1 MKNTELELQIDAI
14 LERGSLAQFLP
25 TKEEFRN
32 RLLGGKKMRFYMGF
46 DATAKALHV
55 GHAQGLLILEDFRKL
70 GHEVIFLIGDFTGM
84 IGDPSDKSSARVKQT
99 SEQVKENFALWKDQV
114 KNIVNFDDATN
125 PFQIKY
131 NSEWL
136 GKLNFAEVLEL
147 ASNFTVQQML
157 ERDMFDKRMKEER
170 PIYIH
175 EFMYPLMQ
183 GYDSVAMDVD
193 VELCGTDQIFN
204 ALAGRTLMQKLKN
217 KDKIVIA
224 TTLIADE
231 KTGVLMS
238 KSNGT
243 GVFLNLSASDLFG
256 AIMAQSDGM
265 LRPLFIGC
273 TRIDVKKVEEYMQL
287 ENPRDAKIALAY
299 EMVRIFHGATVAQI
313 AQEYFINTFS
323 KKEIPTDAPVHTP
336 KWIEAYDAHENIMD
350 FMVSAGL
357 SLSKGDARRKIEQG
371 GVSIDGEVVKS
382 YTMIL
387 TPENDDDKIMKVG
400 KRSFIRIKFAKK

>member
-1 MKNTELELQIDAI
+1 MKNPEGTINDI
-14 LERGSLAQFLP
+14 LGRGVLAEFLP
-25 TKEEFRN
+25 SKKEFKDA
-32 RLLGGKKMRFYMGF
+32 LMSGKKLRFYMGF
-46 DATAKALHV
+46 DPTAKSLHL

-99 SEQVKENFALWKDQV
+99 PEQVRENFALWKDQV
-114 KNIVNFDDATN
+114 KSIVDFDNKNN

-157 ERDMFDKRMKEER
+157 ERDMFEKRMKEER

-217 KDKIVIA
+217 KNKLVIA
-224 TTLIADE
+224 TKLIADE
-231 KTGVLMS
+231 KTGMLMS

-243 GVFLNLSASDLFG
+243 GVFLNLDPNGLFG
-256 AIMAQSDGM
+256 AIMSQPDGM
-265 LRPLFIGC
+265 LRPLFLGC
-273 TRIDVKKVEEYMQL
+273 TRINLKEIEELMSL
-287 ENPRDAKIALAY
+287 ENPRDAKLKLAH
-299 EMVRIFHGATVAQI
+299 EIVRMFHGLEEAEKAKN
-313 AQEYFINTFS
+313 YFIRTISN
-323 KKEIPTDAPVHTP
+323 KEMPSEVAEISVQKDEIKLVEF
-336 KWIEAYDAHENIMD
+336 I
-350 FMVSAGL
+350 VQAGFAK
-357 SLSKGDARRKIEQG
+357 SNGEARRKIEQS
-371 GVSIDGEVVKS
+371 GVEVNEKKESNWQRMLTKEDDGSVV
-382 YTMIL
+382 
-387 TPENDDDKIMKVG
+387 KVG
-400 KRSFIRIKFAKK
+400 KFSFAKIKFAK

>member
-1 MKNTELELQIDAI
+1 MDKNELEKKVDEI
-14 LERGSLAQFLP
+14 LERGVLAEFLP
-25 TKEEFRN
+25 TKEEFRDK
-32 RLLGGKKMRFYMGF
+32 LLSGKKLKFYMGF
-46 DATAKALHV
+46 DATAKSLHL
-55 GHAQGLLILEDFRKL
+55 GHAQGLMILEDFRRL

-84 IGDPSDKSSARVKQT
+84 IGDPSDKSSARIKQT
-99 SEQVKENFALWKDQV
+99 REGVEENIKNWKEQV
-114 KNIVNFDDATN
+114 KNIANFEDGNN

-157 ERDMFDKRMKEER
+157 ERDMFDKRMKEGR
-170 PIYIH
+170 PIYVH

-217 KDKIVIA
+217 KDKMVIA
-224 TTLIADE
+224 TKLIADE
-231 KTGVLMS
+231 KTGMLMS

-243 GVFLNLSASDLFG
+243 GVFLNLDANNLYG

-265 LRPLFIGC
+265 IKPLAIGC
-273 TRIDVKKVEEYMQL
+273 TRISLDEIEEMTKM
-287 ENPRDAKIALAY
+287 ENPRDAKVRLAFEITKIY
-299 EMVRIFHGATVAQI
+299 HGEEKAKE

-323 KKEIPTDAPVHTP
+323 KKELPTDIKEISA
-336 KWIEAYDAHENIMD
+336 IEGESVVD
-350 FMVSAGL
+350 FMIKVEFAK
-357 SLSKGDARRKIEQG
+357 SKGDARRKIEQG
-371 GVSIDGEVVKS
+371 GVSIDGEKIPVGEL
-382 YTMIL
+382 IL
-387 TPENDDDKIMKVG
+387 TKNEFNGKILKVG
-400 KRSFIRIKFAKK
+400 KINFVKIVF